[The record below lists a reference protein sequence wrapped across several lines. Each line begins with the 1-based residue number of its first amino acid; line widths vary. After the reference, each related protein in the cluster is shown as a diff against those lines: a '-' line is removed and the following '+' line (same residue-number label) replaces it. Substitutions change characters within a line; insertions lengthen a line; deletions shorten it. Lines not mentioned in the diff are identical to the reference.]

1 MGMSQVRGIAVTR
14 RLVAALFLTGSLAA
28 CSFAPKYVTPDLPV
42 PAHFPSG
49 QELPASV
56 AVIGWEDFFREPQLR
71 SLIGQA
77 LANNRDVRIAA
88 ARIEEARAAYRIQG
102 SALYPQLNAVG
113 RGTRARTPA
122 DLSMT
127 GQAQSSDQIYAQLS
141 AGWEI
146 DFWGRLANLKAAA
159 RAQYLASEEGWRGVV
174 TSLIAQVAN
183 GYWRERELTERL
195 ALARS
200 TTDGRVESVR
210 IIRRRYDVGAGSK
223 LELVQAETLLA
234 QARTAAQALEQERE
248 TNRNALA
255 LLVGAPVEIGPGS
268 LQQAEAQDD
277 RPLAAGLPSELLA
290 QRPDIIAAE
299 QRLRAANANI
309 GVARAAFFPNISLTG
324 AFGTASAELD
334 GLFATGSQ
342 AWSFTPVIT
351 LPLFQGGRNIANLD
365 LAKARRNIA
374 VADYERTV
382 QGAFRDVADALVQ
395 RRQLAEQIASM
406 RDMVAALT
414 ERARLARLRFDNGR
428 SAYLEV
434 LDAERDLFQSQQ
446 SLVQLR
452 RAYLAS
458 GAALYAA
465 LGGGIAAKQQ
475 YAPQT
480 AVAEERK

>member
-1 MGMSQVRGIAVTR
+1 MAVKQ
-14 RLVAALFLTGSLAA
+14 RLATALLLAGGLSA
-28 CSFAPKYVTPDLPV
+28 CSFAPDYRTPALPV
-42 PAHFPSG
+42 PASFPAAAPESG
-49 QELPASV
+49 SLAALDWQ
-56 AVIGWEDFFREPQLR
+56 GFFREPALA
-71 SLIGQA
+71 SLIAQA
-77 LANNRDVRIAA
+77 LEHNRDVRIAA

-102 SALYPQLNAVG
+102 SSLYPQLNATA
-113 RGTRARTPA
+113 RGTRAHTPA

-127 GQAQSSDQIYAQLS
+127 GREITSDQIYAQLS

-159 RAQYLASEEGWRGVV
+159 RAQYLASEEGWRGVAI
-174 TSLIAQVAN
+174 SLIAQVAN
-183 GYWRERELTERL
+183 GYWRERELAERI

-200 TTDGRVESVR
+200 TADGRAESLR
-210 IIRRRYDVGAGSK
+210 IIRRRYEEGAGSK

-234 QARTAAQALEQERE
+234 QARTALQALEQDRE

-255 LLVGAPVEIGPGS
+255 LLAGGPVEAAPGS
-268 LQQAEAQDD
+268 LQQAEDIAL
-277 RPLAAGLPSELLA
+277 PELAAGLPSELLLH
-290 QRPDIIAAE
+290 RPDIIAAE

-309 GVARAAFFPNISLTG
+309 GAARAAFFPTISLTG
-324 AFGTASAELD
+324 AYGTASADLD
-334 GLFATGSQ
+334 GLFRAGSE

-382 QGAFRDVADALVQ
+382 QAAFRDVADALVQ
-395 RRQLAEQIASM
+395 RRQLAAQIAST
-406 RDMVAALT
+406 RDMVAAQR

-434 LDAERDLFQSQQ
+434 LDAERDLFQGEQA
-446 SLVQLR
+446 LVQLR

-458 GAALYAA
+458 GAGLYAA
-465 LGGGIAAKQQ
+465 LGGGIAARTQD
-475 YAPQT
+475 APQQ
-480 AVAEERK
+480 AVAEGRK